1 MSFIDDS
8 GLEGDSA
15 KLTKLL
21 QGSSEV
27 TTSDSEPEIVPT
39 APAPRR
45 TQQRNTVEPTPQE
58 SAPEE
63 ASADEGTEEEEIA
76 PPSSWDAAAKEKW
89 AKLPPDVRE
98 IISNRESERE
108 RAINQRLQET
118 AELRKQYEAEQAQT
132 LQFRQVY
139 EQRLNVLAKQMEA
152 NIPAE
157 FRELKSPADLQ
168 ALAQRD
174 PAAAQRFMIWREQA
188 SAILQELDALEQ
200 QKAQQFQA
208 SQSALL
214 QREAAALV
222 EKWPE
227 IADPV
232 KGPAIKNEISALLKS
247 FNFNDS
253 EIAGI
258 SDHRILLFAKQ
269 YMEGQKALAA
279 LKSAEKKVQAKP
291 LPKVVTPG
299 KGESTGPVSGLSKAN
314 LQRVARSGD
323 QHATAA
329 ALEKLLSQ

>member
-8 GLEGDSA
+8 GLD
-15 KLTKLL
+15 
-21 QGSSEV
+21 
-27 TTSDSEPEIVPT
+27 SDSNKLSEMLKGPAEASADEPAIPT
-39 APAPRR
+39 KPVARR
-45 TQQRNTVEPTPQE
+45 AQERNTVEPTPQE
-58 SAPEE
+58 SAPSEE
-63 ASADEGTEEEEIA
+63 ASADEKVEEEIA

-98 IISNRESERE
+98 IITNRESERE
-108 RAINQRLQET
+108 RAINARLQET
-118 AELRKQYEAEQAQT
+118 AELRKQYETENSQT
-132 LQFRQVY
+132 LQYRQAY

-157 FRELKSPADLQ
+157 FREIRSSVDLQ

-188 SAILQELDALEQ
+188 ASVLGELEQ
-200 QKAQQFQA
+200 LEQHKAQQWQA

-214 QREAAALV
+214 QREAQALV

-227 IADPV
+227 LADPV
-232 KGPAIKNEISALLKS
+232 KGVTLRDEISTTLKS
-247 FNFNDS
+247 FNFTDS

-269 YMEGQKALAA
+269 FMEGQKALAA
-279 LKSAEKKVQAKP
+279 LKSAEKKVAAKP

-299 KGESTGPVSGLSKAN
+299 KGEGTGPVSGLSKAN
-314 LQRVARSGD
+314 LHRVARSGD
-323 QHATAA
+323 QATTAA
-329 ALEKLLSQ
+329 ALEKLLSS

>member
-8 GLEGDSA
+8 GLDSDSD
-15 KLTKLL
+15 KLSKLL
-21 QGSSEV
+21 EGPGDDSSE
-27 TTSDSEPEIVPT
+27 TSEIPT
-39 APAPRR
+39 QPAAKRN
-45 TQQRNTVEPTPQE
+45 QQRNTVDPTPQE

-63 ASADEGTEEEEIA
+63 ASADEGTEEEEISA
-76 PPSSWDAAAKEKW
+76 PSSWDAAAKETW
-89 AKLPPDVRE
+89 AKLPPDVRQ
-98 IISNRESERE
+98 IISNREAERE
-108 RAINQRLQET
+108 RAVNQRLQET
-118 AELRKQYEAEQAQT
+118 AELRKQHETETSQT
-132 LQFRQVY
+132 LQIRQAY

-188 SAILQELDALEQ
+188 AQVLGELDSLEQ

-208 SQSALL
+208 SQNALL
-214 QREAAALV
+214 QREASALV

-232 KGPAIKNEISALLKS
+232 KGAAIKNEISALLKG
-247 FNFNDS
+247 FNFTES

-279 LKSAEKKVQAKP
+279 NKAAEKKVQAKP

-299 KGESTGPVSGLSKAN
+299 KGEGAGNSSGLSKAN
-314 LQRVARSGD
+314 LHKVARSGNQD
-323 QHATAA
+323 ATTA